1 MGLGDENLD
10 WNQSI
15 SPGPNDIGFDYS
27 FILASTND
35 RVPSVY
41 LENNKVLNLN
51 KKDPLKVSY
60 TENFIGEPTGK
71 ENPQLLKLF
80 PSHGHDMSIHNGISR
95 IGFMKGGKSAL
106 YIDEN
111 MSDTIL
117 VKTKKFIE
125 SNKKNPFFLFYSLHQ
140 PHVPR
145 VPHPR
150 FVGSSGMGPRGD
162 AILEADWAIGQVLD
176 KIDELGLSENT
187 MVVFSSDNGPV
198 LDDGYKDEAEEK
210 IGDHTP
216 SGLLRSGKYSMFE
229 GGTRVPF
236 IISWPGKIT
245 PGVSDALVCQLD
257 LMGSFSNLVGI
268 ENPSLDSQN
277 TLNSFLGKSK
287 KGREQLVLEASG
299 KIFLRKGNWVMIPPY
314 GGPKIVNQWVKNE
327 TANSKDFQLYNL
339 SDDLEQLRN
348 LASDNPEKVQEMI
361 KSMNEIKERV
371 N

>member
-1 MGLGDENLD
+1 MAT
-10 WNQSI
+10 
-15 SPGPNDIGFDYS
+15 F
-27 FILASTND
+27 
-35 RVPSVY
+35 
-41 LENNKVLNLN
+41 
-51 KKDPLKVSY
+51 
-60 TENFIGEPTGK
+60 
-71 ENPQLLKLF
+71 
-80 PSHGHDMSIHNGISR
+80 
-95 IGFMKGGKSAL
+95 
-106 YIDEN
+106 
-111 MSDTIL
+111 L

-125 SNKKNPFFLFYSLHQ
+125 SNKENPFFLFYSLHQ

-176 KIDELGLSENT
+176 KIDELGISENT

-236 IISWPGKIT
+236 IISWPGKIR

-257 LMGSFSNLVGI
+257 FMGSFSNLVGI
-268 ENPSLDSQN
+268 ENPSFDSQN
-277 TLNSFLGKSK
+277 TLNSFLGKSE
-287 KGREQLVLEASG
+287 KGRDQLVLEASG
-299 KIFLRKGNWVMIPPY
+299 KLFLRKGSWVMIPPY

-327 TANSKDFQLYNL
+327 TANSQDFQLYNL
-339 SDDLEQLRN
+339 SDDLEQNRN
-348 LASDNPEKVQEMI
+348 LASDYPEKVQEMI
-361 KSMNEIKERV
+361 KSMKEIKERV